1 MAGSRGES
9 NMINFNSSKTR
20 RKIAAVIIIVLVVA
34 MILPV
39 VLELVM

>member
-1 MAGSRGES
+1 
-9 NMINFNSSKTR
+9 MINFNSSKTR
-20 RKIAAVIIIVLVVA
+20 RRIAAGIIIVLVVA